1 MTLNTRGGDAWQVEK
16 FVDRSVFLKVEV
28 KVRGKWM
35 EDEEML
41 GRSGLMRTMTA
52 SSDLSGE
59 RPASH
64 RYTDTLHP
72 TSWPQW
78 PMSFREASVA
88 RSYPL
93 PRCAC

>member
-1 MTLNTRGGDAWQVEK
+1 
-16 FVDRSVFLKVEV
+16 VDREVFLKVEV

-64 RYTDTLHP
+64 RYTGTRHHASRASMVDFSPQGQCSSLQLHP
-72 TSWPQW
+72 
-78 PMSFREASVA
+78 
-88 RSYPL
+88 L
-93 PRCAC
+93 CACERRQERSTTV